1 MCSAAA
7 EQTFPEFAFGARC
20 MDHEILLVPVSD
32 L

>member
-7 EQTFPEFAFGARC
+7 EQTFLECAFGARC
-20 MDHEILLVPVSD
+20 IVHEILLVPVSD